1 MEYTICDEKDFQSSQ
16 IWNIRTNNLFRSLGH
31 SAKHQIYTKIY
42 ITINKLF
49 VVEDILIY
57 PQIIRECSTPRTRAP
72 TCRHTHTNFKR
83 FLVDSRWWLRS
94 AAYPLWRVL
103 AMFDVNANGLSKEKM
118 NKEKFHFIAFGE
130 AVAMT
135 RKEQKDKPP
144 SHMYNLL
151 DGQRR
156 TRETKRKRQRSATTN
171 YMQFFFWKKT
181 IVCVGNM
188 P

>member
-72 TCRHTHTNFKR
+72 TCRHTHTHR
-83 FLVDSRWWLRS
+83 FQEIFGWFAVMTSECGISTLTCTRDVRCECKWFIKGKNEQRKISFYRIWWGGGDDQKGTERQ
-94 AAYPLWRVL
+94 AT
-103 AMFDVNANGLSKEKM
+103 
-118 NKEKFHFIAFGE
+118 
-130 AVAMT
+130 VA
-135 RKEQKDKPP
+135 
-144 SHMYNLL
+144 H
-151 DGQRR
+151 
-156 TRETKRKRQRSATTN
+156 
-171 YMQFFFWKKT
+171 
-181 IVCVGNM
+181 V
-188 P
+188 